1 MKKFFLLSA
10 LAFAFHFSDACNAYF
25 THTYT
30 CAGDTVFFQA
40 LDQAAVYT
48 WDFGDT
54 ASGVANVSHD
64 TSAWHVYSTPGTY
77 FVTLFVNIGAEWDYR
92 SQFITIGPG
101 CFDAQFGVT
110 CNYDTNLY
118 FTNQST
124 GDYISVLWEFGD
136 TASPNNTSTNISDMH
151 QFSAPGVY
159 NVTLIISDS
168 TNSDTA
174 VQQVNV
180 SGHCISAQFFN
191 FLGGDCVQDT
201 VHVGISYGGDPASY
215 YWDFGDPS
223 TGSANNSTDSSG
235 SHLFSA
241 PGTYLVY
248 VVASNAAET
257 DTFYTIQNII
267 DCDVWPGNINTD
279 GEVNM
284 EDLFAIGIYF
294 GDTGTARA
302 SVSNAWAAQAAT
314 NWNSNGSGFMYLQ
327 DLVDMKHADC
337 NGDGIINSLDI
348 TALNQNYGMQLPNYP
363 HNDLIQMMPV
373 AAGDP
378 VLQVLTQP
386 SYNGAMNVSL
396 PIDLS
401 GSPNVADVYGVAA
414 RIYYDPALVVAGSV
428 GLTFTGSWL
437 GTTGIDMI
445 TLVKDDS
452 VNGYV
457 DFGIVRTDKTGV
469 LGNGPIAWLNFTL
482 AQNSGVM
489 NLNIDPV
496 IRLISNGLPLN
507 QEIFKPVSKQDNQF
521 AFLNVSVDEKGKS
534 FLNVFPN
541 PATGIL
547 TISSTNESI
556 VKITLTDITGAEYLV
571 NNFSGESF
579 VEKIDVK
586 DIPAGIYLIKVETK
600 NGIKNGRIVIE

>member
-1 MKKFFLLSA
+1 
-10 LAFAFHFSDACNAYF
+10 
-25 THTYT
+25 
-30 CAGDTVFFQA
+30 
-40 LDQAAVYT
+40 
-48 WDFGDT
+48 
-54 ASGVANVSHD
+54 
-64 TSAWHVYSTPGTY
+64 
-77 FVTLFVNIGAEWDYR
+77 
-92 SQFITIGPG
+92 
-101 CFDAQFGVT
+101 
-110 CNYDTNLY
+110 
-118 FTNQST
+118 
-124 GDYISVLWEFGD
+124 
-136 TASPNNTSTNISDMH
+136 
-151 QFSAPGVY
+151 
-159 NVTLIISDS
+159 
-168 TNSDTA
+168 
-174 VQQVNV
+174 
-180 SGHCISAQFFN
+180 
-191 FLGGDCVQDT
+191 
-201 VHVGISYGGDPASY
+201 
-215 YWDFGDPS
+215 
-223 TGSANNSTDSSG
+223 
-235 SHLFSA
+235 
-241 PGTYLVY
+241 
-248 VVASNAAET
+248 
-257 DTFYTIQNII
+257 
-267 DCDVWPGNINTD
+267 
-279 GEVNM
+279 
-284 EDLFAIGIYF
+284 
-294 GDTGTARA
+294 
-302 SVSNAWAAQAAT
+302 
-314 NWNSNGSGFMYLQ
+314 
-327 DLVDMKHADC
+327 
-337 NGDGIINSLDI
+337 
-348 TALNQNYGMQLPNYP
+348 
-363 HNDLIQMMPV
+363 
-373 AAGDP
+373 
-378 VLQVLTQP
+378 LTQP